1 MYLLLTGCYYYTL
14 RNAIGNKFA
23 SILFGVIG
31 FIPCDKP
38 CNKHLPCF
46 LSIVTRL
53 IYFSLK
59 TSLNNEQKYTLIAQ
73 INM

>member
-1 MYLLLTGCYYYTL
+1 MYFLLTGGYYCTL
-14 RNAIGNKFA
+14 REASGNEFA

-53 IYFSLK
+53 IYFLLK
-59 TSLNNEQKYTLIAQ
+59 TCLNNEQKYSLIA
-73 INM
+73 